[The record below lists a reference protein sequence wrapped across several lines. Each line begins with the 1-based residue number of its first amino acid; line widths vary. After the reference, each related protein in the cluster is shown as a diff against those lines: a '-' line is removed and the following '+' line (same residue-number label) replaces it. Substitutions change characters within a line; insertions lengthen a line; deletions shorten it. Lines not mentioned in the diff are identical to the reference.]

1 MTWPVQGPAAYP
13 CVREHAAPR
22 GRGSGSAD
30 DKGQIVSQDVR
41 RTPPWARK
49 DAAPADTSSAPATP
63 EETPATADTPV
74 APPSA
79 GDDVTVGTGSVIA
92 LGCIAGT
99 VLLILI
105 GLLFIGLTMLF

>member
-1 MTWPVQGPAAYP
+1 
-13 CVREHAAPR
+13 
-22 GRGSGSAD
+22 
-30 DKGQIVSQDVR
+30 VSQDVR

-49 DAAPADTSSAPATP
+49 DAPPADTPSTTATP
-63 EETPATADTPV
+63 DTPDTRP
-74 APPSA
+74 AE

-105 GLLFIGLTMLF
+105 GLLFIGLTTLF